1 MTFHSSVAI
10 VTTQAFS
17 MVNFRGDLIR
27 ALVQTGVKVWALA
40 PDYTA
45 EQKQTLI
52 QLGAHPVDIPIS
64 RSGLNP
70 VADLLGLLFLYRWF
84 LRERPQVVL
93 NYFMKP
99 VIYGTLAAWAA
110 GVRHRVCMIEGLGF
124 AFTQGQESPTFKR
137 RILRRIA
144 TALYGLSLRRAH
156 KIIFLNPDD
165 AAEFQALGLA
175 QTSQSN
181 VLGGIGVDLTQWA
194 PTPLTLKPITFIMVA
209 RLLKDKGVVE
219 YVQAARRIKRLYP
232 QVRFLLL
239 GDVDTNPDSLS
250 AATVSQ
256 WVQEQLLEWPG
267 HVPVQPWLGQS
278 DVFVLPSYREGVPRS
293 TQEAMAMGRPVITTN
308 VPGCRETV
316 VDGDNGYLIPAQS
329 ADALFEAMQQCVLH
343 PEVLHLMGRRSRQ
356 MAEDKF
362 DIQVINQK
370 LMSLLEVAPSAAH

>member
-1 MTFHSSVAI
+1 
-10 VTTQAFS
+10 
-17 MVNFRGDLIR
+17 
-27 ALVQTGVKVWALA
+27 
-40 PDYTA
+40 
-45 EQKQTLI
+45 
-52 QLGAHPVDIPIS
+52 
-64 RSGLNP
+64 
-70 VADLLGLLFLYRWF
+70 
-84 LRERPQVVL
+84 
-93 NYFMKP
+93 
-99 VIYGTLAAWAA
+99 
-110 GVRHRVCMIEGLGF
+110 
-124 AFTQGQESPTFKR
+124 
-137 RILRRIA
+137 
-144 TALYGLSLRRAH
+144 
-156 KIIFLNPDD
+156 
-165 AAEFQALGLA
+165 
-175 QTSQSN
+175 

-329 ADALFEAMQQCVLH
+329 VDALFEAMQKCVLH
-343 PEVLHLMGRRSRQ
+343 PEVLPLMGRRSRQ

>member
-1 MTFHSSVAI
+1 MTLAKIREFIEKTVAKFVMADSI
-10 VTTQAFS
+10 INGLQAQNALLTAQ
-17 MVNFRGDLIR
+17 VAALTAAKEQLE
-27 ALVQTGVKVWALA
+27 ALVAAMQ
-40 PDYTA
+40 
-45 EQKQTLI
+45 
-52 QLGAHPVDIPIS
+52 
-64 RSGLNP
+64 
-70 VADLLGLLFLYRWF
+70 AD
-84 LRERPQVVL
+84 
-93 NYFMKP
+93 
-99 VIYGTLAAWAA
+99 
-110 GVRHRVCMIEGLGF
+110 
-124 AFTQGQESPTFKR
+124 
-137 RILRRIA
+137 
-144 TALYGLSLRRAH
+144 
-156 KIIFLNPDD
+156 D
-165 AAEFQALGLA
+165 
-175 QTSQSN
+175 
-181 VLGGIGVDLTQWA
+181 

-293 TQEAMAMGRPVITTN
+293 TQEAMAMGRPVITTD

-329 ADALFEAMQQCVLH
+329 VDALFEAMQKCVLD
-343 PEVLHLMGRRSRQ
+343 PEVLPLMGRRSRQ